1 MAEPSAWLLGHLP
14 ELERAAALGPVADLA
29 CGRGRNARALAQ
41 AGLPVI
47 GVDRSA
53 EHLAELGDAV
63 PRVRADLETP
73 HGIPFRPGSCGAI
86 HVFRF
91 LYRPLA
97 AAIVETLA
105 PGGALLYETFTTR
118 QRELGWGPRSPAFLL
133 GEGELPELFREL
145 EVAES
150 WEGATDGA
158 RPEAVARLLA
168 VKG

>member
-1 MAEPSAWLLGHLP
+1 MAEPSAWLLGHLR
-14 ELERAAALGPVADLA
+14 ELERAAALGPIADLA
-29 CGRGRNARALAQ
+29 CGRGRNARALAE

-53 EHLAELGDAV
+53 EHLAELGHGV
-63 PRVRADLETP
+63 PRVRTDLETP
-73 HGIPFRPGSCGAI
+73 HGIPFRSGSCGAI
-86 HVFRF
+86 LVFRF
-91 LYRPLA
+91 LFRPLA
-97 AAIVETLA
+97 AAIEETLA

-118 QRELGWGPRSPAFLL
+118 QRELGWGPRSEEFLL
-133 GEGELPELFREL
+133 REGELPTLFPGL

-150 WEGATDGA
+150 WEGVTEGA